1 MTFRSRALEAASAL
15 VIIFASG
22 TAARAE
28 INAQAVFDALAKQAS
43 AQGLE
48 LTANSVALDGSDDIV
63 VSGLKVGVPGEDD
76 GLEIE
81 NILLEDV
88 SEADNGAYVIGRI
101 AAPSFTDTQNGM
113 TIDFEGG
120 SIEGFYVAGP
130 NETDPIAGVGIYRA
144 LNVGALQVSQSGK
157 PFFLLD
163 GITAEISP
171 YEPGTTLE
179 FDAEIKDFTI
189 DFANMPDA
197 RTRKTMADV
206 GYEQIRGRM
215 NAEGSWDTASGK
227 LQTSQSFTL
236 DDAAILN
243 FDFAIGGYTA
253 ELLAALQKMQ
263 AQMQDQGDQAM
274 GLAMMGLMQQ
284 LEIANI
290 EIEIVDESAT
300 GRILDYVAKQ
310 QGTNRES
317 LVAQAKGI
325 LPFALAQLQNP
336 AFAAKVTAA
345 VGAYLDNPQSL
356 KIVSAP
362 ASPVPVAQIM
372 AAAMSA
378 PQSIVDVLAV
388 EVSANAGN

>member
-1 MTFRSRALEAASAL
+1 MTFRSRALQATSAIAI
-15 VIIFASG
+15 VFAFG
-22 TAARAE
+22 ATAHAE

-48 LTANSVALDGSDDIV
+48 LTANSVTLDGSDDIV
-63 VSGLKVGVPGEDD
+63 VSGLKVSVPGEED
-76 GLEIE
+76 GFEIE

-88 SEADNGAYVIGRI
+88 SEAANGAYVIGRI
-101 AAPSFTDTQNGM
+101 AAPSFSDTQNGM

-130 NETDPIAGVGIYRA
+130 EETDPIASVGIYRA

-157 PFFLLD
+157 MLFSLD

-179 FDAEIKDFTI
+179 FDAEVKDFVI

-197 RTRKTMADV
+197 RVRQTMADV
-206 GYEQIRGRM
+206 GYEQMRGRM
-215 NAEGSWDTASGK
+215 TADGTWDTASGK
-227 LQTSQSFTL
+227 LETSQSYTL
-236 DDAAILN
+236 DDAAVVN

-263 AQMQDQGDQAM
+263 AQMKDQADEAM
-274 GLAMMGLMQQ
+274 GFAMMGLMQQ

-300 GRILDYVAKQ
+300 GRVLDYVAKQ

-336 AFAAKVTAA
+336 AFAAKATAA

-356 KIVSAP
+356 KIVAAP
-362 ASPVPVAQIM
+362 VSPVPVAQIM

-388 EVSANAGN
+388 DVSANAGN